1 MNNLTANYKF
11 YELDTKKP
19 AQLGNYYISEILQ
32 SYIIDLINRN
42 LKRTTIMRYLANAPC
57 MSPMTLRQQLLH
69 TARTAE
75 E

>member
-19 AQLGNYYISEILQ
+19 AQLGNFYISGLLYL
-32 SYIIDLINRN
+32 SLINRN
-42 LKRTTIMRYLANAPC
+42 IKRTTIMRYLANAPC

>member
-11 YELDTKKP
+11 YESKTKKLE
-19 AQLGNYYISEILQ
+19 QLGNFYNSRLLHLC
-32 SYIIDLINRN
+32 LINRN
-42 LKRTTIMRYLANAPC
+42 LKRTTIMRYLPNAPC

-75 E
+75 K